1 MAKTKAKRSKP
12 VLHLF
17 LLRHAKSAWD
27 EEGLADAER
36 PLAARGTAAAK
47 AMGRAMAENDLLPD
61 RVLVSTARRARDT
74 WALVSA
80 GWHPKPAA
88 VFIPELYDFGDGSA
102 LLDVIRR
109 EGSQARRLMLVGH
122 NPSLE
127 RLAERIVASGP
138 RKLREA
144 MAAKFPTGALAVI
157 RSRLMAG
164 RNFLKRQEN
173 FFSSCGRRSL
183 TAPPARASFRLSFL
197 ASPPHIVQRS
207 R

>member
-157 RSRLMAG
+157 RVEIDGWSQLSEKAG
-164 RNFLKRQEN
+164 ELLQFMRPKELD
-173 FFSSCGRRSL
+173 
-183 TAPPARASFRLSFL
+183 RATR
-197 ASPPHIVQRS
+197 
-207 R
+207 